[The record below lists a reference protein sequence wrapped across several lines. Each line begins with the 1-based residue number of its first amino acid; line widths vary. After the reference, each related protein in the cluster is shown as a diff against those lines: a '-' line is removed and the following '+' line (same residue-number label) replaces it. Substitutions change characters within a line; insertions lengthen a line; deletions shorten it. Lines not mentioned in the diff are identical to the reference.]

1 MTRLPIL
8 TALTLMMMT
17 CGGAAFAQAHVAQA
31 YTRPNRTEIEGAV
44 SATLNGQTFV
54 NHGLVG
60 AGRLPAS
67 TRDFLGD
74 TLGSFSSMALRN
86 WERQPDGSYSGEIYT
101 LPDRGPNNVGSVAGT
116 VDYVSRVHSL
126 RLTMNPQGDVAI
138 QPVGGFRLT
147 DETGKPFTGKDPGD
161 HILTRNG
168 ILYPSPASGEGAG
181 RISLDSEAIALLP
194 DGSFYISDEYAAGI
208 YLFDATGRQTGAIQT
223 VPALMPMTDGKLNFN
238 SEKAPDTGRRNNQ
251 GLEALT
257 LTPDGKHLI
266 AILQSATVQDTVGKN
281 AATRS
286 PTRILV
292 YDISETPTP
301 SQPVGHYVLQL
312 PTYRVKGDGKAA
324 DATAAQS
331 EAVALSDTQLLVL
344 SRDGNGR
351 GKGTADPTVYKS
363 ILLIDLTGATNLAGT
378 PYEQSTQP
386 VARNGKLEAGIVP
399 VQQAELINMLNPV
412 QLRRFGM
419 NLDVTPSTADTLSEK
434 LEAMAIAPAFD
445 PDAPND
451 VFLLVGSDNDF
462 GTATGRVN
470 GQGFDAG
477 LTNANGS
484 GTGDNDSLILI
495 YRLTLPAELMR
506 KAHNLSG
513 W

>member
-1 MTRLPIL
+1 MSRLPIL
-8 TALTLMMMT
+8 TALTLVMMT
-17 CGGAAFAQAHVAQA
+17 CGGAAFAQPYVAEIH
-31 YTRPNRTEIEGAV
+31 TTPNRTEAAGAV
-44 SATLNGQTFV
+44 SVTLNSQTYV

-101 LPDRGPNNVGSVAGT
+101 LPDRGPNNVGSVEGT
-116 VDYVSRVHSL
+116 VDYASRVHSL
-126 RLTMNPQGDVAI
+126 RLTMNRKGEIAI
-138 QPVGGFRLT
+138 EPTGGFLLT
-147 DETGKPFTGKDPGD
+147 DETGRNFTGKDPGD
-161 HILTRNG
+161 NVLKRGG
-168 ILYPSPASGEGAG
+168 ILYPSPASGDSAG
-181 RISLDSEAIALLP
+181 RISLDSEAIALLA

-208 YLFDATGRQTGAIQT
+208 YLFDASGCQIGAIQT
-223 VPALMPMTDGKLNFN
+223 VPALLPMTDGKLNFN

-257 LTPDGKHLI
+257 VTPDGKRLI
-266 AILQSATVQDTVGKN
+266 AILQSATVQDTAGKN

-286 PTRILV
+286 LTRILV
-292 YDISETPTP
+292 YDISETRTP
-301 SQPVGHYVLQL
+301 AQPVGHYVLQL
-312 PTYRVKGDGKAA
+312 PTYRVKGDGQAA

-363 ILLIDLTGATNLAGT
+363 ILLIDLEGATNLAGT

-386 VARNGKLEAGIVP
+386 VARNGALVAGIVP
-399 VQQAELINMLNPV
+399 VQQAELVNMLNPV

-434 LEAMAIAPAFD
+434 LEAMAIAPVFD
-445 PDAPND
+445 LDAPND

-462 GTATGRVN
+462 GTATGQVN

-477 LTNANGS
+477 LTDANGS

-495 YRLTLPAELMR
+495 YRLTLP
-506 KAHNLSG
+506 KAL
-513 W
+513 